1 ELTRAEVLAVDE
13 AEGVYDD
20 PAWLEELDA
29 GEVPPEDADEAGE
42 RGAAGGAEILDAG
55 FTHGVP
61 GASGRGFEGGGELD
75 RMLPGRELAALTGMA
90 RMVGLGRLNDDELIG
105 VLGAAR
111 RGVSWQQAL
120 GLGAVAARGRRR
132 GGPGGCPGERG
143 AEEVAAALTLT
154 GRAAEGLLG
163 LAGGIGRLAQVPAAL
178 AAGVIDVRRAE
189 VFARELL
196 VVDDEL
202 AVRA

>member
-1 ELTRAEVLAVDE
+1 ELTRAEVLALDE

-20 PAWLEELDA
+20 PAWLEERDA

-105 VLGAAR
+105 FLGAAR

-120 GLGAVAARGRRR
+120 ELAAGGGLDRRR
-132 GGPGGCPGERG
+132 AGAGGGPGG
-143 AEEVAAALTLT
+143 A
-154 GRAAEGLLG
+154 
-163 LAGGIGRLAQVPAAL
+163 AGGEG
-178 AAGVIDVRRAE
+178 AAGRWRAG
-189 VFARELL
+189 
-196 VVDDEL
+196 
-202 AVRA
+202 